1 MLKDK
6 YLKSGNIKK
15 NKIIGHLRR
24 EKKREKRD
32 EKQKIDIENINNDSP
47 KHKILGHIRREKKRE
62 NRYLY
67 QEKSNMEI
75 NEYNKL
81 NTGLFENASVM
92 PGKYIKNNFL

>member
-1 MLKDK
+1 
-6 YLKSGNIKK
+6 
-15 NKIIGHLRR
+15 LRR

-32 EKQKIDIENINNDSP
+32 EKKYENINNDLP
-47 KHKILGHIRREKKRE
+47 KHKILGHIRREKKRGK
-62 NRYLY
+62 RYLY

-92 PGKYIKNNFL
+92 PGKYITNNFL